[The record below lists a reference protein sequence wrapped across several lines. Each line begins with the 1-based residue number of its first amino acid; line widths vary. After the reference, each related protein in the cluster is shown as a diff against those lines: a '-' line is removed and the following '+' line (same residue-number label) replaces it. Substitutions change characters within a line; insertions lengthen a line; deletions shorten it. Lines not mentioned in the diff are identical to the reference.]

1 MQIINRTISLKQ
13 ILVSLLIAELL
24 LLILGAFK
32 ALVLIIP
39 FIPLIIYA
47 FNLKV
52 IEKSVTLKRLLKY
65 IVVAVVF
72 LVISVFILLFL
83 EPHNFVRWRRM
94 IGVISALYF
103 IIVIVKGS
111 FFTEIQEL
119 DYNNANNLLL
129 LKQINILYLFFF
141 GLISILIYNDFLGVK
156 SSSSSILLNTR
167 FLIGAVLL
175 VSILM
180 KIVFISKMKDYSTSA
195 NAAKAPSPN
204 KIEEYM
210 SLLQNQ
216 FEHKQLY
223 LRHDLNREVIAHET
237 KIPIED
243 LDYLF
248 NHYIELDINYFIAQY
263 RINHTL
269 NLMHEKGD
277 VFTLNAISSES
288 GFRSRVTFNKYFKY
302 FTKVLPS
309 EYLYKSKRFIS

>member
-1 MQIINRTISLKQ
+1 MQIINRTMSLKQ

-47 FNLKV
+47 FTLKV

-83 EPHNFVRWRRM
+83 EPHNFERWRRM

-175 VSILM
+175 VSIFM

-195 NAAKAPSPN
+195 NAVKAPSQN

-210 SLLQNQ
+210 SLLQYQ
-216 FEHKQLY
+216 IEQKQLY
-223 LRHDLNREVIAHET
+223 LRHDLNREVISHET
-237 KIPIED
+237 KIPLED

-248 NHYIELDINYFIAQY
+248 NHYLEIDIHYFIAEY
-263 RINHTL
+263 RINHAI

>member
-13 ILVSLLIAELL
+13 ILASLLIAELL
-24 LLILGAFK
+24 LLILGAFN
-32 ALVLIIP
+32 ALILIVP

-52 IEKSVTLKRLLKY
+52 IEKTVTLKRLLKY

-94 IGVISALYF
+94 IGVVSALYF

-111 FFTEIQEL
+111 FFTETQEL

-129 LKQINILYLFFF
+129 LKQINILYLLFF
-141 GLISILIYNDFLGVK
+141 GLISIIIYNDFLGVK
-156 SSSSSILLNTR
+156 TSSSSILLNTR
-167 FLIGAVLL
+167 FLIGGVLL

-180 KIVFISKMKDYSTSA
+180 KIVFMSKMKDYSTSA
-195 NAAKAPSPN
+195 NVVKALSQK

-216 FEHKQLY
+216 FEQKQLY
-223 LRHDLNREVIAHET
+223 LRHDLNREVIARET

-263 RINHTL
+263 RINHAL